1 MKLQDRHGK
10 PWLFC
15 GDHMKTKL
23 TGTKLPDEA
32 ETKLPCELRVQCGS
46 IQDLWNV
53 ARATRGAAVFYN
65 TLITLNIETET
76 YSFSLRPSPPLYF
89 LPITLPKKER
99 ENGQKRKNN
108 FNYSSFYKRRNIP
121 YVYQTIAILAY

>member
-1 MKLQDRHGK
+1 
-10 PWLFC
+10 
-15 GDHMKTKL
+15 MKTKL

-65 TLITLNIETET
+65 TLITLNIEAET
-76 YSFSLRPSPPLYF
+76 YSFSLKPSCPLVFPAYKV
-89 LPITLPKKER
+89 TKER
-99 ENGQKRKNN
+99 KRKRTKEKEH
-108 FNYSSFYKRRNIP
+108 FQYIIFSKRHNIP
-121 YVYQTIAILAY
+121 LLYQTIPKLTLDS